1 MIEELCHRNAAF
13 VIYHAEQMPRLEFGD
28 VEVRPLG
35 GDVFTVTATVKNT
48 RSIPSIAQQAAAHN
62 IGLPDVLSLE
72 GPGLTV
78 IGGGRLLD
86 QYTGEV
92 EAVERD
98 PAHLKVNGG
107 VPGHGSLRVRW
118 YVKGTGEAAL
128 KHASQKGGTISKGV
142 AVK

>member
-1 MIEELCHRNAAF
+1 M
-13 VIYHAEQMPRLEFGD
+13 
-28 VEVRPLG
+28 
-35 GDVFTVTATVKNT
+35 KNT
-48 RSIPSIAQQAAAHN
+48 RSIPSIAQQAAAHD

-72 GPGLTV
+72 GAGLAV
-78 IGGGRLLD
+78 LAGGRLLD

-98 PAHLKVNGG
+98 PAHLRLPGG

-118 YVKGTGEAAL
+118 YVKGTGEATL
-128 KHASQKGGTISKGV
+128 RHASQKGGTITKGV